1 MSKKAARKRKIGS
14 VEIQGVDGKELLAPM
29 EKDSWRL
36 LVDFK
41 RPMAADIKAIAE
53 TLGINWQA
61 TIKILIEEA
70 LMTRREREAKLKDAN
85 RAS

>member
-1 MSKKAARKRKIGS
+1 MSKKTASKRKMGGF
-14 VEIQGVDGKELLAPM
+14 ELQGVGAKELLAPM
-29 EKDSWRL
+29 EKDTWRL

-41 RPMAADIKAIAE
+41 KPMATDIKAMAE

-70 LMTRREREAKLKDAN
+70 LMARREREAKI
-85 RAS
+85 RGAS

>member
-1 MSKKAARKRKIGS
+1 MSKKVVRKQKIES
-14 VEIQGVDGKELLAPM
+14 VELQGVNAKELLAPM
-29 EKDSWRL
+29 EKDTWRL

-41 RPMAADIKAIAE
+41 KPMATDIKAIAE

-70 LMTRREREAKLKDAN
+70 LMARKEREARLKG
-85 RAS
+85 AS